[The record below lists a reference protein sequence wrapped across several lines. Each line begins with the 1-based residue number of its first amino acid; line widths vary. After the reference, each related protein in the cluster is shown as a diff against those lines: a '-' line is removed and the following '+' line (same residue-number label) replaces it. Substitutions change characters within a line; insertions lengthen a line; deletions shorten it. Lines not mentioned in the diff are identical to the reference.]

1 MAVTRREQQMLDLRE
16 GEGLSY
22 EEIGARLGI
31 EPGTVAAKLRA
42 LMPDFAADRQR
53 ARAMAE
59 GSRSPLEALRRTG
72 YAI

>member
-1 MAVTRREQQMLDLRE
+1 MAVTHREQQMLDLRE

-31 EPGTVAAKLRA
+31 KPGTVATKLRA

-53 ARAMAE
+53 AKAMAD
-59 GSRSPLEALRRTG
+59 GGRALLEALRAAG
-72 YAI
+72 YVF